1 MDLQGIQEADRS
13 AEGFYIRSGVTVI
26 LKNSVITDGFV
37 IWKIFPSIIFCLIR
51 SEIKKNLYEM
61 RYVAIMRANE
71 KYKGDKPENDWCLLL

>member
-51 SEIKKNLYEM
+51 SAIKKNLYEM

-71 KYKGDKPENDWCLLL
+71 KYKCDKPEDDWCLLL